1 MYKKRYNVAAS
12 RAQDQL
18 WIVHSM
24 DRQSNLTA
32 ADLRRRLLDHAHDP
46 AASMDKA
53 GVSSAGVDSEFERL
67 VMKDLKI
74 KGFRVTPQWKVGSY
88 RIDLV
93 VEGAKERLAVECDG
107 DRFHTVENLQA
118 DMERQSVL
126 ERLG

>member
-1 MYKKRYNVAAS
+1 
-12 RAQDQL
+12 
-18 WIVHSM
+18 M

-46 AASMDKA
+46 AASMDKVGA
-53 GVSSAGVDSEFERL
+53 SSVGVDSEFERL

-74 KGFRVTPQWKVGSY
+74 KGSGSPPQWKVESY

-93 VEGAKERLAVECDG
+93 VEGVKERLAVECDG
-107 DRFHTVENLQA
+107 DRFHTLETLQS
-118 DMERQSVL
+118 DMERQAVL